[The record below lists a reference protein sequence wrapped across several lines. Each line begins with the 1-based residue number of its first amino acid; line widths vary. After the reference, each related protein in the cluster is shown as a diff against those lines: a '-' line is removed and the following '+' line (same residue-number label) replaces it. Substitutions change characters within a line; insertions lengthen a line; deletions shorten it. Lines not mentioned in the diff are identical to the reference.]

1 MGDRHR
7 VVIVGGGFAGLSAAK
22 ALKRAPVD
30 ITLVDRAAHH
40 VFQPM
45 LYQCAAGGL
54 SEGQI
59 APPLRS
65 VLRHHANVDC
75 LLGEVIDFDVDRR
88 IVRVER
94 PLGTELELPYDS
106 LIVGAGVTQ
115 SYFGHDEFAPFAP
128 GMKTVEDALKIRRR
142 IYGAFEMAES
152 ATDPSEREAWLTF
165 ALVGAGPTGVELAG
179 QVREVAGH
187 ALRGEYRHIDPANA
201 RVLLFDGGAHPL
213 ATFGEGLA
221 ERAERSLQKLG
232 VELHMHTLV
241 TAVDSEGLETRAE
254 DGTVTRYA
262 ARTVLWTAGVAAS
275 PLATRLAKASGAEQD
290 RSGRIMVEPD
300 CSLPGHPEVFA
311 VGDMMHLDD
320 LPGLAEV
327 AMQSGRHAAKTIER
341 RVDRDEPSKPLR
353 YRDLGTM
360 AYISRRSAVV
370 NLHGIK
376 LSGRVAWWIWL
387 SVHIATLTTWRNRF
401 SALGSWILAFLRR
414 RRNQRTII
422 ARDLY
427 RDVTSKAA
435 RTRRG

>member
-1 MGDRHR
+1 MSDRHR

-22 ALKRAPVD
+22 ALKRARVQV
-30 ITLVDRAAHH
+30 TLIDRAAHH

-45 LYQCAAGGL
+45 LYQCAAGAL

-65 VLRHHANVDC
+65 VLRDHRNVEC
-75 LLGEVIDFDVDRR
+75 LLGEVVDFDLNHRV
-88 IVRVER
+88 VRVRR
-94 PLGTELELPYDS
+94 PLGSELDVPYDS
-106 LIVGAGVTQ
+106 MIVGAGVTQ
-115 SYFGHDEFAPFAP
+115 SYFGHDEFALFAP
-128 GMKTVEDALKIRRR
+128 GMKTIEDALKIRRR

-152 ATDPSEREAWLTF
+152 ATDPSEREGWLTF

-187 ALRGEYRHIDPANA
+187 ALRGEYRHIDPSTA

-213 ATFGEGLA
+213 ANFGEGLA
-221 ERAERSLQKLG
+221 QRAERSLVRLG
-232 VELHMHTLV
+232 IELHMHSLV
-241 TAVDSEGLETRAE
+241 TAVDDKGLEAKTE

-275 PLATRLAKASGAEQD
+275 PVATRLAEASGAAQD
-290 RSGRIMVEPD
+290 RSGRIMVGPD
-300 CSLPGHPEVFA
+300 CSIAGHPEVFA

-327 AMQSGRHAAKTIER
+327 AMQSGRHAARTIER
-341 RVDRDEPSKPLR
+341 RVERGEQPKPLR

-360 AYISRRSAVV
+360 AFISRRSAVV

-376 LSGRVAWWIWL
+376 LTGRLAWWIWL
-387 SVHIATLTTWRNRF
+387 TVHIATLTTWRNRF
-401 SALGSWILAFLRR
+401 SALGSWCLAFLRR
-414 RRNQRTII
+414 RRNQRTMM
-422 ARDLY
+422 ALDLY
-427 RDVTSKAA
+427 PKVATKSSNVQHN
-435 RTRRG
+435 